1 MIIARRRCEYPHL
14 IEMVLQQYR
23 QYSPEAL
30 LVEDKGTG
38 TSLIQDLQYR
48 HRIGAI
54 ARKPE
59 GDKETRLSTA
69 SLIIESGK
77 VHFPREAP
85 WLGDFLDEVLRFPQT
100 KFDDQVDSLS
110 QYLIWDRERSRKT
123 PFEVE
128 WMYDRPDEWSTATLV
143 RSSP

>member
-1 MIIARRRCEYPHL
+1 M
-14 IEMVLQQYR
+14 
-23 QYSPEAL
+23 
-30 LVEDKGTG
+30 EDKGTG

-77 VHFPREAP
+77 VARQANGAVTVSVGGTVVLVTACMAKKPRE
-85 WLGDFLDEVLRFPQT
+85 GIDFFPLTVEYQ
-100 KFDDQVDSLS
+100 
-110 QYLIWDRERSRKT
+110 ERH
-123 PFEVE
+123 
-128 WMYDRPDEWSTATLV
+128 RPV
-143 RSSP
+143 SSPSDCPLMLRRASKSQERVMASS